1 MVEMKT
7 HGSAVWQGGLKAGK
21 GAISTKSGTLKD
33 CPYGLS
39 SRFEGKPST
48 NPEELGTAAAAPAL
62 AASSFT
68 APRALSVKATLSR
81 CQGLTAN
88 FHRATLVGSGAAAPR
103 IAFFA
108 KKDPKSVKGLPR
120 RSQSAGLR
128 WVLRPPAWR

>member
-1 MVEMKT
+1 MRYRARIFPSAGAWLSEPISRTAMPRLRTWPQQAMVEMKT

-88 FHRATLVGSGAAAPR
+88 FH
-103 IAFFA
+103 
-108 KKDPKSVKGLPR
+108 
-120 RSQSAGLR
+120 
-128 WVLRPPAWR
+128 